1 MKSEKT
7 CNYCG
12 KKYVSGSPRS
22 KYCSPAHRV
31 RAHEQRTGKSAPDF
45 IKKQTAKVTVPKQA
59 IFKPLQAVK
68 VKNQEYAI
76 GANVFVSNALAK
88 LQNDRNFYWQS
99 LLQLQQDI
107 FPYRTIGGGIVGSY
121 LFGKENRVPGLLVGG
136 LFGFMLDKKAH
147 TNKEI
152 ELDKMREACSKKIS
166 EIDKQI
172 ALLKLEIET
181 PKEQQKK
188 ADEKIASL
196 VLHGENVIKQNIPT
210 YEFSEP
216 YSDFIGHPTENFSAI
231 VYGLPKSG
239 KSNFAIQFA
248 SYLARQFGKVLY
260 VASEEGLQSRTLIDK
275 VKYNLADNREIF
287 FSGSRDMAEVRKQ
300 IKEKDYKFVFFDSL
314 NVLHLTS
321 AQLED
326 IKQENK
332 DKAFISVLQSTKDGA
347 FKGNQDFAHNC
358 DIVVKVDNGIASQ
371 VGRFNAPAE
380 LRIFK

>member
-1 MKSEKT
+1 MKTEKT

-12 KKYVSGSPRS
+12 KKYVSRSPRS

-31 RAHEQRTGKSAPDF
+31 RAHEQRTGKPSPNF
-45 IKKQTAKVTVPKQA
+45 IKKQGAKVTAPKQA
-59 IFKPLQAVK
+59 IFKPLQTVK
-68 VKNQEYAI
+68 PKKEDYAI
-76 GANVFVSNALAK
+76 GGNTFVVSALQK

-121 LFGKENRVPGLLVGG
+121 LFGKENRLPGLLVGG

-147 TNKEI
+147 TNKAM
-152 ELDKMREACSKKIS
+152 ELDQMREACRKKIS

-172 ALLKLEIET
+172 ALLKIEFET
-181 PKEQQKK
+181 PKDQEKK
-188 ADEKIASL
+188 ADEKNTLVMHGESL
-196 VLHGENVIKQNIPT
+196 VKQNIPT

-239 KSNFAIQFA
+239 KSNFSIQFA

-260 VASEEGLQSRTLIDK
+260 VASEEGLQSKTLIDK
-275 VKYNLADNREIF
+275 VKYNLSDNREIF

-358 DIVVKVDNGIASQ
+358 DVVIKVDNGIASQ

-380 LRIFK
+380 LRIFN

>member
-1 MKSEKT
+1 MNIERK
-7 CNYCG
+7 CDYCG
-12 KKYVSGSPRS
+12 KKYIAKTERS
-22 KYCSPAHRV
+22 KYCSNAHRI
-31 RAHEQRTGKSAPDF
+31 RAHEQRTGKPSPNF
-45 IKKQTAKVTVPKQA
+45 IKKQGAKVTAPKQA
-59 IFKPLQAVK
+59 IFKPLQTVK
-68 VKNQEYAI
+68 AKKEDYAI
-76 GANVFVSNALAK
+76 GGNTFVVSALQK
-88 LQNDRNFYWQS
+88 LQNDRNFYWSS

-147 TNKEI
+147 TNNEI
-152 ELDKMREACSKKIS
+152 ELEQMREACRKKIS

-172 ALLKLEIET
+172 ALLKIEFET
-181 PKEQQKK
+181 PKEQEKK
-188 ADEKIASL
+188 ADEKNTLVMHGESL
-196 VLHGENVIKQNIPT
+196 VKQNIPT

-239 KSNFAIQFA
+239 KSNFSIQFA

-260 VASEEGLQSRTLIDK
+260 VASEEGLQSKTLIDK
-275 VKYNLADNREIF
+275 VKYNLSDNREIF

-358 DIVVKVDNGIASQ
+358 DVVIKVDNGIASQ

>member
-1 MKSEKT
+1 MNIERK
-7 CNYCG
+7 CDYCG
-12 KKYVSGSPRS
+12 KKYTAKTERS
-22 KYCSPAHRV
+22 KYCSNAHRI
-31 RAHEQRTGKSAPDF
+31 RAHEQRTGKPSPNF
-45 IKKQTAKVTVPKQA
+45 IKKQGAKVTTPKQA
-59 IFKPLQAVK
+59 IFKPLQTVK
-68 VKNQEYAI
+68 VKKEDYAI
-76 GANVFVSNALAK
+76 GGNTFVVSALQK

-121 LFGKENRVPGLLVGG
+121 LFGKENRLPGLLVGG

-152 ELDKMREACSKKIS
+152 ELDQMREACRKKIS

-172 ALLKLEIET
+172 ALLKIEIET
-181 PKEQQKK
+181 PKEQEKK
-188 ADEKIASL
+188 ADKISSQ
-196 VLHGENVIKQNIPT
+196 VLHGESLVKQNIPT

-239 KSNFAIQFA
+239 KSNFSIQFA

-275 VKYNLADNREIF
+275 VKYNLSDNREIF

-358 DIVVKVDNGIASQ
+358 DIVIKVDNGIASQ